1 MDPSKDTRPTF
12 RISTEDWEVFHQTYS
27 GCLIDSAMCRT
38 FQYNSREWTCVSVY
52 YSHEQYDLSA
62 YQVETVPPT
71 TKRINTRKMMADSD
85 YRYTGMVLQVEGE
98 NRRVQLISGQTRFI
112 YDPNIIGPQ
121 GRQLQLFTEAA
132 NG

>member
-12 RISTEDWEVFHQTYS
+12 RINPEDWEVFHQAYS

-38 FQYNSREWTCVSVY
+38 FQYNSCEWTCMSVY
-52 YSHEQYDLSA
+52 YSHEQSDSSA

-71 TKRINTRKMMADSD
+71 TRLINTRNMMADSD
-85 YRYTGMVLQVEGE
+85 HQYTDMVLQVEGE
-98 NRRVQLISGQTRFI
+98 NRSVQLISGQTRFI
-112 YDPNIIGPQ
+112 CDPNINEPR
-121 GRQLQLFTEAA
+121 GRQLLLFTEAA